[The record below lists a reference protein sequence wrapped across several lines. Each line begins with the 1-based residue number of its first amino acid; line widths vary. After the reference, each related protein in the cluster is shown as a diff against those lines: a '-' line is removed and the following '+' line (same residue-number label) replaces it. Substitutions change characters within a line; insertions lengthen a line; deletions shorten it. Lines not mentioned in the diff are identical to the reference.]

1 MAKLDPDKVVAAAL
15 DLLGEVG
22 LAGVSTRRLAHR
34 LGVEQPALYWHFR
47 SKAALLDAMA
57 SAAMRPHA
65 ARPVPEPPA
74 DWRAWFVDNMRG
86 FRRTLLSHRDGALL
100 HAGSRPHGEDATLIE
115 RKIAFLV
122 ASGFCDEDAA
132 VALLGAGRFTL
143 GCVLEEQAE
152 REGGERGA
160 SPAIIGATGR
170 AVPDHQR
177 AFEAGLDMMVH
188 GLAGR
193 RAGR

>member
-1 MAKLDPDKVVAAAL
+1 MAKLEPDKVVAAAL

-47 SKAALLDAMA
+47 NKAALLDAMA
-57 SAAMRPHA
+57 SAAMRLHA

-74 DWRAWFVDNMRG
+74 DWREWFVDNMRG
-86 FRRTLLSHRDGALL
+86 FRRTLLAHRDGALL
-100 HAGSRPHGEDATLIE
+100 HAGSRPHGEDAGQIE

-122 ASGFCDEDAA
+122 ASGFGDEDAA
-132 VALLGAGRFTL
+132 VALLGASRFTL

-152 REGGERGA
+152 QEGRAHGA
-160 SPAIIGATGR
+160 FAAIIGATGR
-170 AVPDHQR
+170 AVPDHPG

-193 RAGR
+193 RADR